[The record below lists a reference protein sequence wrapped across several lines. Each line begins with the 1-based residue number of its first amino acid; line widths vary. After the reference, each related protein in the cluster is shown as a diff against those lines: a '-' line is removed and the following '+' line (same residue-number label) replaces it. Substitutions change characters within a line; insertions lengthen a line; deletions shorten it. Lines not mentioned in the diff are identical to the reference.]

1 MTDPS
6 PDAPAGSPTATSG
19 KGRPTPKRS
28 ASQKRRTG
36 PVPPPPKTRKEAA
49 ARARAEAVAQ
59 RNAAKKGAAQGE
71 ERYLMKRD
79 AGPVRKLVRDTVD
92 SRRNIGVLILPLA
105 IVLVASSLVGNRQI
119 MDIALALWM
128 GAILALLVDSAL
140 TAFLIRRN
148 IRQAFPEEGRI
159 GRHIGYGLLRSTVFR
174 RMRLPPPQVSPG
186 SWRR

>member
-6 PDAPAGSPTATSG
+6 SAAPATTG

-49 ARARAEAVAQ
+49 ARARAQAIAE
-59 RNAAKKGAAQGE
+59 RTAAKGGAAAGD

-105 IVLVASSLVGNRQI
+105 VVLVASSLVGNRAV
-119 MDIALALWM
+119 MDVALALWM
-128 GAILALLVDSAL
+128 GAILALIVDAVFTAL
-140 TAFLIRRN
+140 LIRKR
-148 IRQAFPEEGRI
+148 IRAGFPDERGL

-174 RMRLPPPQVSPG
+174 RMRLPKPQVSPG
-186 SWRR
+186 SWR

>member
-1 MTDPS
+1 VTDPS
-6 PDAPAGSPTATSG
+6 PAPAATTG

-49 ARARAEAVAQ
+49 ARARAQAVEARQKAKGGVA
-59 RNAAKKGAAQGE
+59 AGD
-71 ERYLMKRD
+71 ERYLLKRD

-105 IVLVASSLVGNRQI
+105 LVLVLSSLAGSRAV
-119 MDIALALWM
+119 MDVALALWM
-128 GAILALLVDSAL
+128 GAILALVVDAVF
-140 TAFLIRRN
+140 TGILIRKR
-148 IRQAFPEEGRI
+148 IRAAFPDERGI

-174 RMRLPPPQVSPG
+174 RMRLPKPQVSPG
-186 SWRR
+186 SWR

>member
-1 MTDPS
+1 VTDPS
-6 PDAPAGSPTATSG
+6 PAPSDAPSATSG
-19 KGRPTPKRS
+19 KGRPTPKRQRVAEAAHRAGPAPTEDAQGGRS
-28 ASQKRRTG
+28 ASPGRG
-36 PVPPPPKTRKEAA
+36 
-49 ARARAEAVAQ
+49 VAQ
-59 RNAAKKGAAQGE
+59 RNAAKKGAAKGE
-71 ERYLMKRD
+71 DRYLMKRD

-105 IVLVASSLVGNRQI
+105 IVLVASSLIGNRAV

-148 IRQAFPEEGRI
+148 IRQAFPEEGRT

-174 RMRLPPPQVSPG
+174 RMRLPKPQVSPG
-186 SWRR
+186 SWR